1 MFKNFLSILFLFNI
15 LILFNANATQNIST
29 TNNIIQQ
36 NNDDVIVQKNNVNII
51 QKQQSKNGEPLP
63 ENVLY
68 IELKDGVV
76 IAELFPSLAP
86 MHVQRIKILTKDG
99 FYDNVKFH
107 RVIKGFMAQTGD
119 PTGTGRGG
127 SRLGKLYAE
136 FNKEHHVRGTLS
148 MARASD
154 PNSAN
159 SQFFIVTGDFF
170 PELDGQYTIFG
181 RVLDGMEYVDKIKV
195 GNTENNGM
203 VENPDEMIKVVTG
216 DMLNNKSIAQIKEE
230 IRIINRVQEERLKD
244 DPTYQKKSVIDLL
257 VQTKDV
263 IPNVDTNNSTT
274 LLNNDLKNISDNKM
288 IENSN
293 NLQNNISNVDN
304 GITINN
310 KNNLLP
316 SQNNTNT
323 QQENTIN
330 KIDGTNINIIP
341 GENINNNSVNTNTNI
356 NNQNSVHNNTMNN
369 NVNNNNTNNV
379 IDNNSNIQK
388 NIDASTIPQVPLLPI
403 EDSNLPSA
411 VVPEIPESFEIPNI
425 PELPELNNINN
436 NNDDDKNKK
445 NEVDPFAELNNMGL
459 DLPSPYQP

>member
-1 MFKNFLSILFLFNI
+1 MFKKFLSILFLFNI

-29 TNNIIQQ
+29 TNNITQQ
-36 NNDDVIVQKNNVNII
+36 NNNDIIVQKNNVNII

-203 VENPDEMIKVVTG
+203 VENPDEMIRVVTG

-230 IRIINRVQEERLKD
+230 IKIINKVQEERLKD

-263 IPNVDTNNSTT
+263 IPNVDTKDSTNI
-274 LLNNDLKNISDNKM
+274 LNNNIQNNIDNAK
-288 IENSN
+288 
-293 NLQNNISNVDN
+293 NLQNTLS
-304 GITINN
+304 T
-310 KNNLLP
+310 LP
-316 SQNNTNT
+316 TNDKIQQDTNTTLPANNTNT
-323 QQENTIN
+323 QQANNVNNVVPTN
-330 KIDGTNINIIP
+330 NINQTKNNTTSQPTMIIP
-341 GENINNNSVNTNTNI
+341 QSPTQPTNNTLQVPTTNNSVPTMPI
-356 NNQNSVHNNTMNN
+356 NNDTQLPTNNNTQLPINN
-369 NVNNNNTNNV
+369 TIQDSLPMPDLPETFDIPQVPDIPELNNNNTNNS
-379 IDNNSNIQK
+379 SNTEQT
-388 NIDASTIPQVPLLPI
+388 N
-403 EDSNLPSA
+403 
-411 VVPEIPESFEIPNI
+411 
-425 PELPELNNINN
+425 
-436 NNDDDKNKK
+436 
-445 NEVDPFAELNNMGL
+445 DPFADLNNMGL
-459 DLPSPYQP
+459 DLPSPYQQ

>member
-1 MFKNFLSILFLFNI
+1 MFKKFLSILFLFNI

-36 NNDDVIVQKNNVNII
+36 NNNDVIVQKNNVNII

-203 VENPDEMIKVVTG
+203 VENPDEMIRVVTG

-230 IRIINRVQEERLKD
+230 IKIINKVQEERLKD

-263 IPNVDTNNSTT
+263 IPNVDTKDSTNI
-274 LLNNDLKNISDNKM
+274 LNNNIQNNINNTS
-288 IENSN
+288 
-293 NLQNNISNVDN
+293 NLQNNINVVP
-304 GITINN
+304 TNN
-310 KNNLLP
+310 
-316 SQNNTNT
+316 SIQQNTNT
-323 QQENTIN
+323 QQI
-330 KIDGTNINIIP
+330 
-341 GENINNNSVNTNTNI
+341 
-356 NNQNSVHNNTMNN
+356 NN
-369 NVNNNNTNNV
+369 NVNNIVPTNNISQTTNSTTSQPTIVIPQSPTQPTNNTQQIPTTTTNSVPTMPINN
-379 IDNNSNIQK
+379 DTQSPTNNNTQLPINNTIQ
-388 NIDASTIPQVPLLPI
+388 NSIPMPELPETFDIPQVP
-403 EDSNLPSA
+403 D
-411 VVPEIPESFEIPNI
+411 I
-425 PELPELNNINN
+425 PELNNNNINN
-436 NNDDDKNKK
+436 NDINNNQNKEQT
-445 NEVDPFAELNNMGL
+445 NDPFTELNNMGL
-459 DLPSPYQP
+459 NLPSPYQQ